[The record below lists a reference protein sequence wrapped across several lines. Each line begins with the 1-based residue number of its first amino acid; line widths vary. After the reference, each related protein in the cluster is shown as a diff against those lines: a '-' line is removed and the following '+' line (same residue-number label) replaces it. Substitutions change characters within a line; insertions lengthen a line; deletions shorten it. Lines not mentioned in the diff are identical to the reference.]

1 MPCATTL
8 CVVNLSATEARVE
21 ALATQYIQLRP
32 ENLPS
37 ASGDGDSQ
45 DNYFMY
51 DDDDNYQYE
60 VAFLPIP

>member
-1 MPCATTL
+1 M
-8 CVVNLSATEARVE
+8 E
-21 ALATQYIQLRP
+21 ALATQYIQLRA
-32 ENLPS
+32 ENRPS

-60 VAFLPIP
+60 VAFLPIPRACRK